1 MERRTENKRKLQK
14 KKKQIKTDSHF
25 SSVPLQLRVRLGEWN
40 AAGDTE
46 PLPAQ
51 EYVVLK
57 IFVHP
62 NFNAVNLVSDVAILR
77 LSTPVPLGTF
87 PTITTACLPVSSSV
101 GSR

>member
-1 MERRTENKRKLQK
+1 M
-14 KKKQIKTDSHF
+14 
-25 SSVPLQLRVRLGEWN
+25 GEWN

-62 NFNAVNLVSDVAILR
+62 NFNPQNLVNDVAILR
-77 LSTPVPLGTF
+77 LSMPVTLGTF

-101 GSR
+101 GLRQGRLTDFLAFFGLFEMI

>member
-1 MERRTENKRKLQK
+1 M
-14 KKKQIKTDSHF
+14 IPS
-25 SSVPLQLRVRLGEWN
+25 QLRVRLGEWN

-57 IFVHP
+57 IFLHP
-62 NFNAVNLVSDVAILR
+62 NFNGQNLQNDVAILR
-77 LSTPVPLGTF
+77 LSTPVALGTF
-87 PTITTACLPVSSSV
+87 PTITTACLPVASSV

>member
-1 MERRTENKRKLQK
+1 M
-14 KKKQIKTDSHF
+14 IPS
-25 SSVPLQLRVRLGEWN
+25 QLRVRMGEWN

-62 NFNAVNLVSDVAILR
+62 NFNGLNLVNDVAILR
-77 LSTPVPLGTF
+77 LSTPVALGTF
-87 PTITTACLPVSSSV
+87 PTITTACLPVASSV